1 MFRKELPRLYEL
13 RDQIQDPLSPN
24 AYFRDFDNRARDF
37 APMLKQFRDIE
48 AELGGLDSVS
58 WSYLKTELVPLLTKK
73 DAKRGWRALF
83 DRINEAKGYN
93 YLAIFGCTDI
103 EFIPRSPKQGEPTP
117 DLRGSL
123 GHIKVLCE
131 VKTIGISQVEAA
143 RRNDGSVG
151 TILAELE
158 DGFFNKLT
166 ATLETARRQM
176 VTFCPDPGTKR
187 IAYVIVDFDDSLHEY
202 AQEYSK
208 QIATFIATQPV
219 PGLDIV
225 FDIKPPFYSAMA

>member
-13 RDQIQDPLSPN
+13 RDQIQDPMSPN

-48 AELGGLDSVS
+48 VELQGLDSVS
-58 WSYLKTELVPLLTKK
+58 WGYLKTELVPLLTRK

-83 DRINEAKGYN
+83 DRMNEAKGYN
-93 YLAIFGCTDI
+93 YLASFGCTHI
-103 EFIPRSPKQGEPTP
+103 EFIPRSPRQGKPTP
-117 DLRGSL
+117 DLQGSL
-123 GHIKVLCE
+123 GPKRVLCE

-151 TILAELE
+151 TISAELE

-176 VTFCPDPGTKR
+176 VTFCSDPDTRR

-208 QIATFIATQPV
+208 QIAAFIATQPV